1 MVESD
6 FTIEISKHLPM
17 KATYSRYTEHEYYT
31 RLLSPTSDKDKKY
44 SKQDKKYPRGKYSGI
59 FL

>member
-1 MVESD
+1 MVEND

-31 RLLSPTSDKDKKY
+31 RLLFPTSDKDKEY
-44 SKQDKKYPRGKYSGI
+44 SKQDKKYSRGKYSGI